1 MEENIKLKELLQ
13 EIQPVFLDGVNE
25 NIKKFRQFLDRLAK
39 KQDDVPAIENIYRM
53 AHSLRGNGASYGFPV
68 ISEIGEQMEEA
79 LNAVYLHQ
87 EKPALER
94 SEGMN
99 EMLLHFLEDCV
110 DSLEKI
116 VQEYREQQR

>member
-1 MEENIKLKELLQ
+1 MEENITLKELLQ
-13 EIQPVFLDGVNE
+13 KIQPVFFDGVNE
-25 NIKKFRQFLDRLAK
+25 HIKKFRQFFDRLAK

-53 AHSLRGNGASYGFPV
+53 AHSLRGNGASYGFPA

-87 EKPALER
+87 EK
-94 SEGMN
+94 MD
-99 EMLLHFLEDCV
+99 EMLLRFLEDCV

-116 VQEYREQQR
+116 VQEYREHQG